1 MMRGMWI
8 AIVSLMLLVPS
19 AALAG
24 NWYLGGGID
33 FVTPEGDTDF
43 VDEGGGL
50 VFDFGYRF
58 TKVTALDIT
67 LAVSD
72 HEENGYDIEYARF
85 SVGPKFFF
93 TDGKVQ
99 PFFTV
104 GIMSHVMDYS
114 NIFYEIEGTGLFLGF
129 GADLYFDESNSLGIM
144 GIGSGWDAEDNFG
157 LGGDGETNLFRIVYN
172 YHFK

>member
-1 MMRGMWI
+1 MIRGILI
-8 AIVSLMLLVPS
+8 AFVSLMLLVPS

-33 FVTPEGDTDF
+33 FVSLEGDTDF
-43 VDEGGGL
+43 VDKGGGL

-58 TKVTALDIT
+58 
-67 LAVSD
+67 
-72 HEENGYDIEYARF
+72 
-85 SVGPKFFF
+85 
-93 TDGKVQ
+93 Q

-104 GIMSHVMDYS
+104 GIMGHVMDYD

-129 GADLYFDESNSLGIM
+129 GGDIYFDDSNSLGIM

-157 LGGDGETNLFRIVYN
+157 FGGDGETNIFRIVYN